1 MNNNKFFL
9 TNFLF
14 EGEVKPLGGD
24 QLIEEIYK
32 DALNWREENQDK
44 YEEAAVDSL
53 KKEKIYQIPIGPS
66 LNLAS
71 PDIANGVIFFDAL
84 NIKDNNSL
92 LKKASVNF
100 DYQTRKFKPEFLE
113 QYKNTV
119 QKTNMSLLVVF
130 DKLSKNKS
138 SGGSFFTAVSFDI
151 WETSTAKMQIDPIA
165 RPGEEIKSTIRHE
178 LQHGVQNINSICLA
192 YARKLK
198 DPKITDISSIANIIS
213 KQSAKGSYGVG
224 STVTG
229 LRQGEQAEQSVANY
243 SADPQGDKVMQE
255 LFKSFDSKTI
265 AYLGDDFE
273 YTTWKSDTLDQI
285 INNFVKKYAVIL
297 NPKIMAINRKE
308 YGNIASKPAVF
319 QIFDPDQRKMARTII
334 NSPARKQL
342 KENLYILSRE
352 PTSIADLANLIL
364 KDFLESPSLLTGNEQ
379 TTYFVETVML
389 LKPKEF
395 VRNMT
400 IDLVARLKNYAKEI
414 GATMASG
421 AEQSTTQQQRGGR
434 TVASKQIAQQNI
446 QKKQA
451 AEQAAADQQSKKQ
464 QTAAQQQQLEQQF
477 RTEND
482 IVPRNP
488 RKHPPEDNF
497 DDSTGQ
503 KILEPEQYRQ
513 QFQKWLA
520 ARQQPVIQT
529 ESISLYRLLY
539 NKTIIK

>member
-44 YEEAAVDSL
+44 YEEAAVKSL
-53 KKEKIYQIPIGPS
+53 IKEKIYQIPIGTS

-71 PDIANGVIFFDAL
+71 SDIANGVVLFNAL
-84 NIKDNNSL
+84 NIKNNRNL

-119 QKTNMSLLVVF
+119 QETNMSLMVVF
-130 DKLSKNKS
+130 DKLSKDKS
-138 SGGSFFTAVSFDI
+138 SGGAFYNSVSI
-151 WETSTAKMQIDPIA
+151 SAWTGSTAKMQIDPIA
-165 RPGEEIKSTIRHE
+165 RPEEKIKSTIRHE
-178 LQHGVQNINSICLA
+178 LQHGAQNINSICLA

-198 DPKITDISSIANIIS
+198 DSKITDISSIEEIESNE
-213 KQSAKGSYGVG
+213 SAKGSYGVG
-224 STVTG
+224 STITG
-229 LRQGEQAEQSVANY
+229 LTQNEAEKSVAKY

-255 LFKSFDSKTI
+255 LFKSSALDPKAV
-265 AYLGDDFE
+265 AYLGDDAE
-273 YTTWKSDTLDQI
+273 YTTWKSDTLDLI
-285 INNFVKKYAVIL
+285 INAFVKKYAGIL
-297 NPKIMAINRKE
+297 NPKIMAINAKE
-308 YGNIASKPAVF
+308 MGNVFSKPAVF
-319 QIFDPDQRKMARTII
+319 QNFNPEQRKIAQTMIT
-334 NSPARKQL
+334 SPQRKQL
-342 KENLYILSRE
+342 KENLNILSRE
-352 PTSIADLANLIL
+352 PTSIADLTNLIM
-364 KDFLESPSLLTGNEQ
+364 KDFLVSPSFITGKEN
-379 TTYFVETVML
+379 TDYFVKTMMS

-400 IDLVARLKNYAKEI
+400 IDLTARLKNYAKEI

-434 TVASKQIAQQNI
+434 TEVSKQIAQQNI

-451 AEQAAADQQSKKQ
+451 AEQSAADQQSKKQ
-464 QTAAQQQQLEQQF
+464 QIAAQQQQLEQQF

-520 ARQQPVIQT
+520 ARQQPAIQT
-529 ESISLYRLLY
+529 ESISLYSLLY
-539 NKTIIK
+539 NKLS

>member
-44 YEEAAVDSL
+44 YEEAAVNSL
-53 KKEKIYQIPIGPS
+53 RKEKIYQIPIGTS

-71 PDIANGVIFFDAL
+71 SDIASGVVFFDAL
-84 NIKDNNSL
+84 NIKNNRNL
-92 LKKASVNF
+92 LKSASTAF

-130 DKLSKNKS
+130 DKLSKDKS
-138 SGGSFFTAVSFDI
+138 VGGEFYVDVSI
-151 WETSTAKMQIDPIA
+151 SVWEQSTSAMRIDPIA

-178 LQHGVQNINSICLA
+178 LQHGAQNINSICLA
-192 YARKLK
+192 YARNLK
-198 DPKITDISSIANIIS
+198 DPKITDISSIAEIES

-229 LRQGEQAEQSVANY
+229 LRQGQRAEQSVANY

-255 LFKSFDSKTI
+255 LLKSFDPEDI
-265 AYLGDDFE
+265 AYFGDDFE
-273 YTTWKSDTLDQI
+273 YTTWKSDTLDKI
-285 INNFVKKYAVIL
+285 INNFVKKYDTII
-297 NPKIMAINRKE
+297 NKKIMAINTKE
-308 YGNIASKPAVF
+308 TGNVASKPAVF
-319 QIFDPDQRKMARTII
+319 QNFDPDQRKMAKTII
-334 NSPARKQL
+334 NSPKRKQL
-342 KENLYILSRE
+342 KENLNILSRE
-352 PTSIADLANLIL
+352 PTSIADLANLIM
-364 KDFLESPSLLTGNEQ
+364 KDFLVSPSFITGIKV
-379 TTYFVETVML
+379 TDYFVKTVMS

-400 IDLVARLKNYAKEI
+400 IDLAARLKNYAKEI

-539 NKTIIK
+539 NKLS

>member
-44 YEEAAVDSL
+44 YEEAAVKSL
-53 KKEKIYQIPIGPS
+53 IKEKIYQIPIGTS

-71 PDIANGVIFFDAL
+71 SDIANGVVLFNAL
-84 NIKDNNSL
+84 NIKNNRNL

-119 QKTNMSLLVVF
+119 QETNMSLMVVF
-130 DKLSKNKS
+130 DKLSKDKS
-138 SGGSFFTAVSFDI
+138 AGGAFYDAVSI
-151 WETSTAKMQIDPIA
+151 SGWAPNTAKMQIDPIA

-198 DPKITDISSIANIIS
+198 DPKITDISSIEEEIVS
-213 KQSAKGSYGVG
+213 EGSAKGSYGVG
-224 STVTG
+224 SNVTG
-229 LRQGEQAEQSVANY
+229 LKQGQQAEKSVANY

-255 LFKSFDSKTI
+255 LFKSFSPKAI

-273 YTTWKSDTLDQI
+273 YTTWKSDTLDLI
-285 INNFVKKYAVIL
+285 INNFVKKYAPLI
-297 NPKIMAINRKE
+297 NKKIMAINTKE
-308 YGNIASKPAVF
+308 AGNIASKPAVF
-319 QIFDPDQRKMARTII
+319 QNFDPDQRKMVQTII
-334 NSPARKQL
+334 NSPTRRQL
-342 KENLYILSRE
+342 KEGFDNILSRE
-352 PTSIADLANLIL
+352 PTSIADLTNLIM
-364 KDFLESPSLLTGNEQ
+364 KDFLVDPSLLTGEEQ
-379 TTYFVETVML
+379 TNYFVKTVMS

-400 IDLVARLKNYAKEI
+400 IDLTARLKNYAKEI

-434 TVASKQIAQQNI
+434 TEVSKQIAQQNI

-451 AEQAAADQQSKKQ
+451 AEQSAADQQSKKQ
-464 QTAAQQQQLEQQF
+464 QIAAQQQQTEQQF

-520 ARQQPVIQT
+520 ARQQPAIQT
-529 ESISLYRLLY
+529 ESISLYSLLY
-539 NKTIIK
+539 NKLS

>member
-14 EGEVKPLGGD
+14 EGELKPLGGD

-44 YEEAAVDSL
+44 YEEAAVNSL
-53 KKEKIYQIPIGPS
+53 RKEKIYQIPIGTS

-71 PDIANGVIFFDAL
+71 SDIASGVVFFDAL
-84 NIKDNNSL
+84 NIKNNRNL
-92 LKKASVNF
+92 LKSASTAF

-119 QKTNMSLLVVF
+119 QKTNMSLLVEF
-130 DKLSKNKS
+130 DKLSKDKS
-138 SGGSFFTAVSFDI
+138 AGGAFYVDVSI
-151 WETSTAKMQIDPIA
+151 SVWEQSTSAMQLDPIA
-165 RPGEEIKSTIRHE
+165 RHGEEIKSTIRHE
-178 LQHGVQNINSICLA
+178 LQHGAQNINSICLA
-192 YARKLK
+192 YARNLK
-198 DPKITDISSIANIIS
+198 DPKITDISSIAEIES

-229 LRQGEQAEQSVANY
+229 LRQGQRAGQSVANY

-255 LFKSFDSKTI
+255 LLKSFVPEDI
-265 AYLGDDFE
+265 AYFGDDFE

-285 INNFVKKYAVIL
+285 INNFVKKHDTII
-297 NPKIMAINRKE
+297 NKKIMAINTKE
-308 YGNIASKPAVF
+308 TGNVASKPAVF
-319 QIFDPDQRKMARTII
+319 QNFDPDQRKMAKTII
-334 NSPARKQL
+334 NSPKRKQL
-342 KENLYILSRE
+342 KENLNILSRE
-352 PTSIADLANLIL
+352 PTSIADLANLIM
-364 KDFLESPSLLTGNEQ
+364 KDFLVSPSFITGIKV
-379 TTYFVETVML
+379 TDYFVKTVMS

-400 IDLVARLKNYAKEI
+400 IDLAARLKNYAKEI

-477 RTEND
+477 RTENH

-539 NKTIIK
+539 NKLS

>member
-44 YEEAAVDSL
+44 YEEAAVKSL
-53 KKEKIYQIPIGPS
+53 IKEKIYQIPIGTS

-71 PDIANGVIFFDAL
+71 SDIANGVVLFNAL
-84 NIKDNNSL
+84 NIKNNRNL

-119 QKTNMSLLVVF
+119 QETNMSLMVVF
-130 DKLSKNKS
+130 DKLSKDKS
-138 SGGSFFTAVSFDI
+138 SGGAFYNSVSI
-151 WETSTAKMQIDPIA
+151 SAWTGSTAKMQIDPIA
-165 RPGEEIKSTIRHE
+165 RPEEKIKSTIRHE
-178 LQHGVQNINSICLA
+178 LQHGAQNINSICLA

-198 DPKITDISSIANIIS
+198 DSKITDISSIEEIESNE
-213 KQSAKGSYGVG
+213 SAKGSYGVG
-224 STVTG
+224 STITG
-229 LRQGEQAEQSVANY
+229 LTQNEAEKSVAKY

-255 LFKSFDSKTI
+255 LFKSSALDPKAV
-265 AYLGDDFE
+265 AYLGDDAE
-273 YTTWKSDTLDQI
+273 YTTWKSDTLDLI
-285 INNFVKKYAVIL
+285 INAFVKKYAGIL
-297 NPKIMAINRKE
+297 NPKIMAINAKE
-308 YGNIASKPAVF
+308 MGNVFSKPAVF
-319 QIFDPDQRKMARTII
+319 QNFNPEQRKIAQTMIT
-334 NSPARKQL
+334 SPQRKQL
-342 KENLYILSRE
+342 KENLNILSRE
-352 PTSIADLANLIL
+352 PTSIADLTNLIM
-364 KDFLESPSLLTGNEQ
+364 KDFLVSPSFITGKEN
-379 TTYFVETVML
+379 TDYFVKTMMS

-400 IDLVARLKNYAKEI
+400 IDLTARLKNYAKEI

-434 TVASKQIAQQNI
+434 TEVSKQIAQQNI

-451 AEQAAADQQSKKQ
+451 AEQSAADQQSKKQ
-464 QTAAQQQQLEQQF
+464 QIAAQQQQTEQQF

-520 ARQQPVIQT
+520 ARQQPAIQT
-529 ESISLYRLLY
+529 ESISLYSLLY
-539 NKTIIK
+539 NKLS